1 MTLNTTIIP
10 AESQGQRLDKFLTEQ
25 MPETSRNQIKKIIL
39 DGLILINNKKA
50 SVHQFLKAG
59 DVIKM
64 IKPSPTLPFVKGG
77 GKTLAT
83 NPKLPSTTDT
93 KIFKKIKII
102 EDNDDFLIIEKPSGL
117 LVHPTTK
124 NETNTLVDWLLE
136 KYPELRNIGEDPQ
149 RPAIVHRLDK
159 DVSGLMLIPKSQKS
173 FDYFK
178 QLFKLRNITK
188 KYTTLVYGEVR
199 RDEDEITF
207 PIGRS
212 INKKGLFAAKPKIN
226 KDEDPPTPPAGGYG
240 EASKHAHTIF
250 HVIQKFKNYTLLE
263 VQILTGRTHQI
274 RVHLLAYGNP
284 IVGDQLYL
292 AKNRNFKVL
301 NNKSDRIFLHASNL
315 SFMGEDGK
323 KWEFESK
330 MPKPMADFLT
340 KLELK

>member
-1 MTLNTTIIP
+1 MEKNKNMTLNTTIIP
-10 AESQGQRLDKFLTEQ
+10 PESQDQRLDKFLTEQ

-39 DGLILINNKKA
+39 DDLILVNNKKA

-59 DVIKM
+59 DVIK
-64 IKPSPTLPFVKGG
+64 ILEKTILPEPEKKVSEK
-77 GKTLAT
+77 K
-83 NPKLPSTTDT
+83 NLPSTTDR

-188 KYTTLVYGEVR
+188 KYTALVYGEVR

-212 INKKGLFAAKPKIN
+212 INKKGLFAAKPKVN
-226 KDEDPPTPPAGGYG
+226 KEENPPSLGFG

-250 HVIQKFKNYTLLE
+250 HIIQKFKNYTLLE

-340 KLELK
+340 KLEVKK

>member
-10 AESQGQRLDKFLTEQ
+10 QESQGQRLDKFLTDQ

-39 DGLILINNKKA
+39 DGLILVNNKKA
-50 SVHQFLKAG
+50 SVHQFLKTD

-77 GKTLAT
+77 SKTPTT

-159 DVSGLMLIPKSQKS
+159 DVSGLMLIPKTQKS

-212 INKKGLFAAKPKIN
+212 INKKGLFAAKSKTVSS
-226 KDEDPPTPPAGGYG
+226 ED
-240 EASKHAHTIF
+240 KHAHTAF
-250 HVIQKFKNYTLLE
+250 NVIQKFKNYTLLE

-284 IVGDQLYL
+284 IVGDPLYL
-292 AKNRNFKVL
+292 AKNRNFKTL
-301 NNKSDRIFLHASNL
+301 SDKADRIFLHASNL
-315 SFMGEDGK
+315 SFIGEDGK

-330 MPKPMADFLT
+330 IPKSMADFLK
-340 KLELK
+340 KLEVKK